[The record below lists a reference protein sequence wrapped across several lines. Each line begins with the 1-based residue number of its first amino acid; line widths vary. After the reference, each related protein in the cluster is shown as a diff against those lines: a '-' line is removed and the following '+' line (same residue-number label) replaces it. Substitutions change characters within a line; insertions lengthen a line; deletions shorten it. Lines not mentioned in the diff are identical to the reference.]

1 MAILVAYDGK
11 IRGDRSINDLFPSP
25 PVSQSLSPQSHMD
38 IAEQLLDLATKA
50 GAEVAEVYQAKS
62 LSRPVFFEANRL
74 KQLETAQS
82 EGIAL
87 RLWKDGRPGI
97 AVAYGA
103 VDPKILVAKSLELS
117 QLNDRETPELN
128 TANRNVYPDLGHT
141 IPMEELVAMGKSAIE
156 LVRTDFPDVLCSSQ
170 WDCDIETTRLVNTL
184 GLDCSYT
191 DTTLSGYLAVE
202 WIRGDDFLSVGDGQT
217 QRGDLDPAKIAQS
230 VIKRLQWAKK
240 NVNPPTG
247 KIPVLFTA
255 KAADMLWE
263 TVQAAMNGKQVIEGA
278 SPWSDRLGK
287 KVVSPLLTI
296 AQEPDRGPFSCPF
309 DDEGSPTRSLT
320 LIQEGKLKL
329 FYADRTIGRQLGSGS
344 TGNGFRSGLGSYP
357 TPDLVNLTI
366 APGKLSFPEL
376 VKHLDSGI
384 IIDQILGSG
393 AGMSGDFSINVEL
406 GYRVRNG
413 EIVGRVKD
421 TMVSGNVYTALKQ
434 VVALGADIDWNG
446 PCHTPSV
453 IVEGLSVTGRG

>member
-1 MAILVAYDGK
+1 
-11 IRGDRSINDLFPSP
+11 
-25 PVSQSLSPQSHMD
+25 MD

-87 RLWKDGRPGI
+87 RLWQQGRPGL

-103 VDPKILVAKSLELS
+103 VEPELLVTKAIGLS
-117 QLNDRETPELN
+117 QLNEPETPELN
-128 TANRNVYPDLGHT
+128 GSDLNIYPDLGHT
-141 IPMEELVAMGKSAIE
+141 IPTAELLEMGKVAIE
-156 LVRTDFPDVLCSSQ
+156 VVRTAFPDVLCSSQ
-170 WDCDIETTRLVNTL
+170 WDCDIETTRLVNSL
-184 GLDCSYT
+184 GLNCSYT
-191 DTTLSGYLAVE
+191 DTTLSSYLAAE

-217 QRGDLDPAKIAQS
+217 ERGHLDPNRIAQS
-230 VIKRLQWAKK
+230 IIKRLQWAQT
-240 NVNPPTG
+240 NVSPPTG
-247 KIPVLFTA
+247 KVPVLFTA

-263 TVQAAMNGKQVIEGA
+263 TVQAAMNGKQVVEGS
-278 SPWSDRLGK
+278 SPWSDRLGQ
-287 KVVSPLLTI
+287 KVISPLLTL

-309 DDEGSPTRSLT
+309 DDEGTPTRSLN
-320 LIQEGKLKL
+320 LIQAGELHL
-329 FYADRTIGRQLGSGS
+329 FYADRTIGQQLGSGS

-357 TPDLVNLTI
+357 TPGLVNLTI
-366 APGKLSFPEL
+366 EPGPMSFDQL
-376 VKHLDSGI
+376 VQNLDSGI

-406 GYRVRNG
+406 GYRVHKG
-413 EIVGRVKD
+413 EILGRVKD

-434 VVALGADIDWNG
+434 IIAIGGDIDWNG
-446 PCHTPSV
+446 PCYTPSI
-453 IVEGLSVTGRG
+453 IVDGLSVTGRG

>member
-1 MAILVAYDGK
+1 
-11 IRGDRSINDLFPSP
+11 
-25 PVSQSLSPQSHMD
+25 MD
-38 IAEQLLDLATKA
+38 IAEQLLDLSAKA
-50 GAEVAEVYQAKS
+50 GAEAAEVYQANS

-87 RLWKDGRPGI
+87 RLWKDGKPGL

-103 VDPKILVAKSLELS
+103 VEPAVLIAKTIELS
-117 QLNDRETPELN
+117 QLNEPETPELN
-128 TANRNVYPDLGHT
+128 PADRNIYPDLGHT
-141 IPMEELVAMGKSAIE
+141 IPTAELLEMGKYAIA
-156 LVRTDFPDVLCSSQ
+156 LVRTEFPDVLCSSQ
-170 WDCDIETTRLVNTL
+170 WDCDIETTRLVNSL

-191 DTTLSGYLAVE
+191 DTTLSGYLAAE

-217 QRGDLDPAKIAQS
+217 ERGHLDPDRIAQS
-230 VIKRLQWAKK
+230 IIKRLQWAKK

-247 KIPVLFTA
+247 KVPVLFTA

-263 TVQAAMNGKQVIEGA
+263 TVQAALNGKQVIEGA
-278 SPWSDRLGK
+278 SPWSDRLGQ
-287 KVVSPLLTI
+287 KVISPMLTLL
-296 AQEPDRGPFSCPF
+296 QEPTVGPFSCPF
-309 DDEGSPTRSLT
+309 DDEGSPTRTLT
-320 LIQEGKLKL
+320 LIQDGELKL
-329 FYADRTIGRQLGSGS
+329 FYADRTIGQLLGSGS

-357 TPDLVNLTI
+357 TPGLVNLTVS
-366 APGKLSFPEL
+366 PGTMNFTQL
-376 VKHLDSGI
+376 VQHMDAGI

-406 GYRVRNG
+406 GYRVKNG
-413 EIVGRVKD
+413 EILGRIKD

-434 VVALGADIDWNG
+434 IVALGADIDWNG
-446 PCHTPSV
+446 PCYTPSL

>member
-1 MAILVAYDGK
+1 
-11 IRGDRSINDLFPSP
+11 
-25 PVSQSLSPQSHMD
+25 MD
-38 IAEQLLDLATKA
+38 IAEQLLDLARKA
-50 GAEVAEVYQAKS
+50 GAEAAEVYQANS

-87 RLWKDGRPGI
+87 RLWKDGKPGL
-97 AVAYGA
+97 AVSYGA
-103 VDPKILVAKSLELS
+103 VDPAISVAKAIELS
-117 QLNDRETPELN
+117 QLNEPETPELN
-128 TANRNVYPDLGHT
+128 SADRNLYPDLGQT
-141 IPMEELVAMGKSAIE
+141 MPTAELLEMGKYAIE
-156 LVRTDFPDVLCSSQ
+156 LVRSQFPDVLCSSQ
-170 WDCDIETTRLVNTL
+170 WDCDVETTRLVNSL

-191 DTTLSGYLAVE
+191 DTTLSGYLAAE

-217 QRGDLDPAKIAQS
+217 ERGQLNPTRIAQS

-247 KIPVLFTA
+247 KVPVLFTA

-263 TVQAAMNGKQVIEGA
+263 TVQAALNGKQAIEGA
-278 SPWSDRLGK
+278 SPWNDRLGQ
-287 KVVSPLLTI
+287 KVSSPLLTLM
-296 AQEPDRGPFSCPF
+296 QEPTRGPFSCPF
-309 DDEGSPTRSLT
+309 DDEGTPTRPLT
-320 LIQEGKLKL
+320 LIQGGELKL
-329 FYADRTIGRQLGSGS
+329 FYADRTIGKILGSGS

-357 TPDLVNLTI
+357 TPGLVNLTVT
-366 APGKLSFPEL
+366 PGTHSFAEL
-376 VKHLDSGI
+376 VQSMKSGI

-406 GYRVRNG
+406 GYRVKNG
-413 EIVGRVKD
+413 EILGRIKD

-434 VVALGADIDWNG
+434 IVSIGADIDWNG
-446 PCHTPSV
+446 PCYTPSL

>member
-1 MAILVAYDGK
+1 
-11 IRGDRSINDLFPSP
+11 
-25 PVSQSLSPQSHMD
+25 MD

-50 GAEVAEVYQAKS
+50 GAEAAEVYQAKS

-87 RLWKDGRPGI
+87 RLWKDGKPGL

-103 VDPKILVAKSLELS
+103 VEPQILVAKSIELS
-117 QLNDRETPELN
+117 QLNEPETPELN
-128 TANRNVYPDLGHT
+128 EANRNIYPNLGHT
-141 IPMEELVAMGKSAIE
+141 IPMEELVAMGKQAIE
-156 LVRTDFPDVLCSSQ
+156 LVRSNFPEVLCSSQ
-170 WDCDIETTRLVNTL
+170 WDCDIETTRLVNSL

-202 WIRGDDFLSVGDGQT
+202 WIRGDDFLSIGDGQT
-217 QRGDLDPAKIAQS
+217 QRGHLDPDRIAQS
-230 VIKRLQWAKK
+230 VIKRLEWAKN

-247 KIPVLFTA
+247 KVPVLFTA

-263 TVQAAMNGKQVIEGA
+263 TVQAALNGKQVVEGA
-278 SPWSDRLGK
+278 SPWSDRLGQT
-287 KVVSPLLTI
+287 VISPLLTLT
-296 AQEPDRGPFSCPF
+296 QEPNWGPFSCPF
-309 DDEGSPTRSLT
+309 DDEGSPTRKLT
-320 LIQEGKLKL
+320 LIQAGKLKL
-329 FYADRTIGRQLGSGS
+329 FYADRTIGHQLGSGS
-344 TGNGFRSGLGSYP
+344 TGSGFRSGLGSYP
-357 TPDLVNLTI
+357 TPGLVNLVVS
-366 APGKLSFPEL
+366 PGTMSFSEL

-406 GYRVRNG
+406 GYRVKNG
-413 EIVGRVKD
+413 EILGRIKD

-434 VVALGADIDWNG
+434 IMAIGADIDWNG
-446 PCHTPSV
+446 PCYTPSIV
-453 IVEGLSVTGRG
+453 VEGLSVTGRG

>member
-1 MAILVAYDGK
+1 
-11 IRGDRSINDLFPSP
+11 
-25 PVSQSLSPQSHMD
+25 MD

-87 RLWKDGRPGI
+87 RLWQKGRPGL

-103 VDPKILVAKSLELS
+103 VDPELLVTKAIGLS
-117 QLNDRETPELN
+117 QLNEPETPELN
-128 TANRNVYPDLGHT
+128 GADRNIYPDLGHT
-141 IPMEELVAMGKSAIE
+141 IPTAELLEMGKVAIAV
-156 LVRTDFPDVLCSSQ
+156 VRAEFPDAICSSQ
-170 WDCDIETTRLVNTL
+170 WDCDIETTRLVNSL
-184 GLDCSYT
+184 GLSCSYT
-191 DTTLSGYLAVE
+191 DTTLSGYLAAE

-217 QRGDLDPAKIAQS
+217 ERGHLDPNRIAQS
-230 VIKRLQWAKK
+230 IIKRLQWART
-240 NVNPPTG
+240 NVSPPTG
-247 KIPVLFTA
+247 RVPVLFTA

-263 TVQAAMNGKQVIEGA
+263 TVQAAMNGKQVVEGS
-278 SPWSDRLGK
+278 SPWSDRLGQR
-287 KVVSPLLTI
+287 VISPLLTL

-309 DDEGSPTRSLT
+309 DDEGTPTRSLN
-320 LIQEGKLKL
+320 LIQAGELRL
-329 FYADRTIGRQLGSGS
+329 FYADRTIGQQLGSGS

-357 TPDLVNLTI
+357 TPGLVNLTI
-366 APGKLSFPEL
+366 EPGTMSFEQL
-376 VKHLDSGI
+376 VQNLDSGI

-406 GYRVRNG
+406 GYRVHKG
-413 EIVGRVKD
+413 EILGRVKD

-434 VVALGADIDWNG
+434 IIEIGSDIDWNG
-446 PCHTPSV
+446 PCYTPSI
-453 IVEGLSVTGRG
+453 IVDGLSVTGRG

>member
-1 MAILVAYDGK
+1 
-11 IRGDRSINDLFPSP
+11 
-25 PVSQSLSPQSHMD
+25 MD

-50 GAEVAEVYQAKS
+50 GAEAAEVYQAKS

-74 KQLETAQS
+74 KQLESTQS

-87 RLWKDGRPGI
+87 RLWKDGKPGI

-103 VDPKILVAKSLELS
+103 VEPSILVAKSIELS
-117 QLNDRETPELN
+117 ALNDREIPQLN
-128 TANRNVYPDLGHT
+128 EANRNTYPNLGTT
-141 IPMEELVAMGKSAIE
+141 IPTAELLEMGKIAIE
-156 LVRTDFPDVLCSSQ
+156 LVRADFPDAICSSQ
-170 WDCDIETTRLVNTL
+170 WDCDIETTRLVNSR
-184 GLDCSYT
+184 GLDCSYS

-217 QRGDLDPAKIAQS
+217 QRGYLDPAKIAQS
-230 VIKRLQWAKK
+230 VIKRLEWAKT

-247 KIPVLFTA
+247 KVPVLFTA

-263 TVQAAMNGKQVIEGA
+263 TVQAAMNGKQVYEGA
-278 SPWSDRLGK
+278 SPWSDRLGEQ
-287 KVVSPLLTI
+287 VVSPLLTLK
-296 AQEPDRGPFSCPF
+296 QEPDKGPFSCPF
-309 DDEGSPTRSLT
+309 DDEGSPTRNLT

-329 FYADRTIGRQLGSGS
+329 FYADRTIGDRLGCGS
-344 TGNGFRSGLGSYP
+344 TGSGFRSGLGSYP

-366 APGKLSFPEL
+366 APGTLNFSEL

-406 GYRVRNG
+406 GYRVRKG
-413 EIVGRVKD
+413 KIVGRIKD
-421 TMVSGNVYTALKQ
+421 TMVSGNVYTALKN

-446 PCHTPSV
+446 PCHTPSL

>member
-1 MAILVAYDGK
+1 
-11 IRGDRSINDLFPSP
+11 
-25 PVSQSLSPQSHMD
+25 MD
-38 IAEQLLDLATKA
+38 IAEQLLELAAKA
-50 GAEVAEVYQAKS
+50 GAEVAEVYQAQS

-87 RLWKDGRPGI
+87 RLWKDGRPGL

-103 VDPKILVAKSLELS
+103 VEPKILVAKSIELS

-128 TANRNVYPDLGHT
+128 QANRNIYPNLGQT
-141 IPMEELVAMGKSAIE
+141 MPMEELVTMGKIAID
-156 LVRTDFPDVLCSSQ
+156 LVRSDFPDVLCSSQ
-170 WDCDIETTRLVNTL
+170 WDCDIETTKLVNSL

-217 QRGDLDPAKIAQS
+217 QRGNLDPAKIAQS
-230 VIKRLQWAKK
+230 IIKRLQWAKQ
-240 NVNPPTG
+240 NVKPPTG

-255 KAADMLWE
+255 KSADMLWE
-263 TVQAAMNGKQVIEGA
+263 TVQAALNGKQVIEGA

-287 KVVSPLLTI
+287 KVISPLLTI
-296 AQEPDRGPFSCPF
+296 AQAPDLGPFSCPF
-309 DDEGSPTRSLT
+309 DDEGSPTRNLT

-357 TPDLVNLTI
+357 TPDLVNMTI
-366 APGKLSFPEL
+366 APGTMSFPEL
-376 VKHLDSGI
+376 VKHLDSAI

-406 GYRVRNG
+406 GYRIHKG
-413 EIVGRVKD
+413 EIIGRVKD

-446 PCHTPSV
+446 PCHTPSL

>member
-1 MAILVAYDGK
+1 
-11 IRGDRSINDLFPSP
+11 
-25 PVSQSLSPQSHMD
+25 MD
-38 IAEQLLDLATKA
+38 IAAQLLDLAHKA
-50 GAEVAEVYQAKS
+50 GAEAAEVYQAKS

-74 KQLETAQS
+74 KQLESTQS

-87 RLWKDGRPGI
+87 RLWKDGRPGL

-103 VDPKILVAKSLELS
+103 VEPQILVAKSIELS
-117 QLNDRETPELN
+117 ALNDRESPELN
-128 TANRNVYPDLGHT
+128 AANRNIYPDLGT
-141 IPMEELVAMGKSAIE
+141 TLPTDELLEMGKGAIE
-156 LVRTDFPDVLCSSQ
+156 LVRSNFPEVLCSSQ
-170 WDCDIETTRLVNTL
+170 WDCDIEAIRLVNSL
-184 GLDCSYT
+184 GLDCSYS

-202 WIRGDDFLSVGDGQT
+202 WIRGDDFLSVSDGQT
-217 QRGDLDPAKIAQS
+217 QRGQLDPDRIAQS
-230 VIKRLQWAKK
+230 VMKRLEWAKK
-240 NVNPPTG
+240 NVKPPTG
-247 KIPVLFTA
+247 KVPVLFTA

-263 TVQAAMNGKQVIEGA
+263 TVQAAMNGKQVFEGA
-278 SPWSDRLGK
+278 SPWSDRLGEQ
-287 KVVSPLLTI
+287 VISPLLTLK
-296 AQEPDRGPFSCPF
+296 QEPDRGPFSCPF

-320 LIQEGKLKL
+320 LIQNGKLKL
-329 FYADRTIGRQLGSGS
+329 FYADRTIGYQLGSGS

-357 TPDLVNLTI
+357 TPDLVNFTVE
-366 APGKLSFPEL
+366 PGKMSFLEL

-413 EIVGRVKD
+413 EIVGRIKD

-446 PCHTPSV
+446 PCYTPSL

>member
-1 MAILVAYDGK
+1 
-11 IRGDRSINDLFPSP
+11 
-25 PVSQSLSPQSHMD
+25 MD
-38 IAEQLLDLATKA
+38 IAEQLLDLANKA
-50 GAEVAEVYQAKS
+50 GAEAAEVYQAKS

-87 RLWKDGRPGI
+87 RLWKDGKPGL

-103 VDPKILVAKSLELS
+103 VEPQVLVAKSIELS
-117 QLNDRETPELN
+117 ELNESETPELN
-128 TANRNVYPDLGHT
+128 GANRNIYPNLGHT
-141 IPMEELVAMGKSAIE
+141 IPMEELVTMGKQAIE
-156 LVRTDFPDVLCSSQ
+156 LVRSDFPEVLCSSQ
-170 WDCDIETTRLVNTL
+170 WDCDIETTRLVNSL

-217 QRGDLDPAKIAQS
+217 QRGHLDPDRIAQS
-230 VIKRLQWAKK
+230 VIKRLEWAKN

-247 KIPVLFTA
+247 KVPVLFTA

-263 TVQAAMNGKQVIEGA
+263 TVQAALNGKQVIEGA
-278 SPWSDRLGK
+278 SPWSDRLGQT
-287 KVVSPLLTI
+287 VISPLLTLT
-296 AQEPDRGPFSCPF
+296 QEPNQGPFSCPF
-309 DDEGSPTRSLT
+309 DDEGSPTRTLK
-320 LIQEGKLKL
+320 LIQSGKLKL
-329 FYADRTIGRQLGSGS
+329 FYADRTIGHQLGSGS
-344 TGNGFRSGLGSYP
+344 TGSGFRSGLGSYP
-357 TPDLVNLTI
+357 TPGLVNLI
-366 APGKLSFPEL
+366 VSPGTMGFSEL

-406 GYRVRNG
+406 GYRVKNG
-413 EIVGRVKD
+413 EIIGRVKD

-434 VVALGADIDWNG
+434 IIAIGADIDWNG
-446 PCHTPSV
+446 PCYTPSI

>member
-1 MAILVAYDGK
+1 
-11 IRGDRSINDLFPSP
+11 
-25 PVSQSLSPQSHMD
+25 MD

-50 GAEVAEVYQAKS
+50 GAEAAEVYQAKS

-87 RLWKDGRPGI
+87 RLWKDGRPGL

-103 VDPKILVAKSLELS
+103 VDPQVLVTKSIELS

-128 TANRNVYPDLGHT
+128 AADRNIYPNLGHT
-141 IPMEELVAMGKSAIE
+141 IPMEDLVVMGKKAIE
-156 LVRTDFPDVLCSSQ
+156 MVRSDFPDVLCSSQ
-170 WDCDIETTRLVNTL
+170 WDCDIETTRLVNSR

-217 QRGDLDPAKIAQS
+217 QRGHLDPEKIAQS
-230 VIKRLQWAKK
+230 VIKRLEWAKT

-247 KIPVLFTA
+247 RVPVLFTA

-263 TVQAAMNGKQVIEGA
+263 TVQAALNGKRAIEGS
-278 SPWSDRLGK
+278 SPWSDRLGQ
-287 KVVSPLLTI
+287 KVISPLLTI
-296 AQEPDRGPFSCPF
+296 AQEPNLGPFSCPF
-309 DDEGSPTRSLT
+309 DDEGSPTRTLT
-320 LIQEGKLKL
+320 LIQSGKLKL
-329 FYADRTIGRQLGSGS
+329 FYADRTIGHQLGSGS

-357 TPDLVNLTI
+357 APELVNLTI
-366 APGKLSFPEL
+366 SPGTLSFPEL
-376 VKHLDSGI
+376 VEQLGSGI

-406 GYRVRNG
+406 GYRVQNG
-413 EIVGRVKD
+413 QIRGRIKD

-434 VVALGADIDWNG
+434 ILAVGADIDWNG
-446 PCHTPSV
+446 PCYTPSL

>member
-1 MAILVAYDGK
+1 
-11 IRGDRSINDLFPSP
+11 
-25 PVSQSLSPQSHMD
+25 MD
-38 IAEQLLDLATKA
+38 IAEQLLDLAAAA
-50 GAEVAEVYQAKS
+50 GAQAAEVYQAKS

-74 KQLETAQS
+74 KQLETIHS

-87 RLWKDGRPGI
+87 RLWKDGKPGL

-103 VDPKILVAKSLELS
+103 VEPKVLVAKSIELS
-117 QLNDRETPELN
+117 ALNDCETPELN
-128 TANRNVYPDLGHT
+128 GADLNIYPDLGQT
-141 IPMEELVAMGKSAIE
+141 MPMEELVAMGKTAIE
-156 LVRTDFPDVLCSSQ
+156 LVRAEFPDVICSSQ
-170 WDCDIETTRLVNTL
+170 WDCDSETTKLVNSL
-184 GLDCSYT
+184 GLNCSYT

-217 QRGDLDPAKIAQS
+217 QRGQLDPLKIS
-230 VIKRLQWAKK
+230 SSIIERLRWAKT
-240 NVNPPTG
+240 NINPPTG
-247 KIPVLFTA
+247 KVPVLFTA

-263 TVQAAMNGKQVIEGA
+263 TVKAAFNGKQAIEQA
-278 SPWSDRLGK
+278 SPWSDRLGQ
-287 KVVSPLLTI
+287 KVVSPLLTLM
-296 AQEPDRGPFSCPF
+296 QTPDRGPFSCPF
-309 DDEGSPTRSLT
+309 DDEGSPTRTLT
-320 LIQEGKLKL
+320 LIEAGRLKL

-357 TPDLVNLTI
+357 TPDLVNLTV
-366 APGKLSFPEL
+366 APGTMSLLEL
-376 VKHLDSGI
+376 IEHLDSGI

-413 EIVGRVKD
+413 EIIGRIKD
-421 TMVSGNVYTALKQ
+421 TMVSGNVYTALKN

-446 PCHTPSV
+446 PCYTPSV

>member
-1 MAILVAYDGK
+1 
-11 IRGDRSINDLFPSP
+11 
-25 PVSQSLSPQSHMD
+25 MD

-50 GAEVAEVYQAKS
+50 GAEAAEVYQAKS

-87 RLWKDGRPGI
+87 RLWKDNKPGL

-103 VDPKILVAKSLELS
+103 VEPKILVAKSIELS
-117 QLNDRETPELN
+117 QLNQPETPELN
-128 TANRNVYPDLGHT
+128 QANRNIYPNLGHT
-141 IPMEELVAMGKSAIE
+141 IPMEELIEMGKHAIE
-156 LVRTDFPDVLCSSQ
+156 LVRSDFPEVLCSSQ
-170 WDCDIETTRLVNTL
+170 WDCDIETTRLINSL

-202 WIRGDDFLSVGDGQT
+202 WIRGDNFLSVGDGQT
-217 QRGDLDPAKIAQS
+217 QRGYLDPDRIAQS
-230 VIKRLQWAKK
+230 VIKRLEWAKK

-247 KIPVLFTA
+247 KVPVLFTA

-263 TVQAAMNGKQVIEGA
+263 TVQAALNGKQVVEGA
-278 SPWSDRLGK
+278 SPWSDRLGQI
-287 KVVSPLLTI
+287 VISPLLTLT
-296 AQEPDRGPFSCPF
+296 QEPDRGPFSCPF
-309 DDEGSPTRSLT
+309 DDEGSPTRKLT
-320 LIQEGKLKL
+320 LVQAGKLKL
-329 FYADRTIGRQLGSGS
+329 FYADRTIGHRLGSGS
-344 TGNGFRSGLGSYP
+344 TGSGFRSGLGSYP
-357 TPDLVNLTI
+357 TPGLVNLVVS
-366 APGKLSFPEL
+366 PGTMSFPEL
-376 VKHLDSGI
+376 VEHLDSGI

-406 GYRVRNG
+406 GYRVKNG
-413 EIVGRVKD
+413 EILGRVKD

-434 VVALGADIDWNG
+434 IIAIGADIDWNG
-446 PCHTPSV
+446 PCYTPSI

>member
-1 MAILVAYDGK
+1 
-11 IRGDRSINDLFPSP
+11 
-25 PVSQSLSPQSHMD
+25 MD
-38 IAEQLLDLATKA
+38 IAEQLLDLANKA
-50 GAEVAEVYQAKS
+50 GAEAAEVYQANS

-74 KQLETAQS
+74 KQLESAQS

-87 RLWKDGRPGI
+87 RLWKDGQPGL

-103 VDPKILVAKSLELS
+103 VNPQILVDKSIELS

-128 TANRNVYPDLGHT
+128 EANRNTYPDLGHT
-141 IPMEELVAMGKSAIE
+141 IPTKELLEMGKIAIE
-156 LVRTDFPDVLCSSQ
+156 LVRADFPDVICSSQ
-170 WDCDIETTRLVNTL
+170 WDCDIETTRLVNSL

-217 QRGDLDPAKIAQS
+217 QRGNLDPARIAQS
-230 VIKRLQWAKK
+230 VIKRLEWAKT

-247 KIPVLFTA
+247 KVPVLFTA

-263 TVQAAMNGKQVIEGA
+263 TVQAAMNGKRAIEGA

-287 KVVSPLLTI
+287 KVISPLLTLT
-296 AQEPDRGPFSCPF
+296 QEPDRGPFSCPF
-309 DDEGSPTRSLT
+309 DDEGSPTRTLT
-320 LIQEGKLKL
+320 LIHEGKLKL
-329 FYADRTIGRQLGSGS
+329 FYADRTIGHQLGSGS

-357 TPDLVNLTI
+357 TPELVNLTI
-366 APGKLSFPEL
+366 EPGTMSFTEL
-376 VKHLDSGI
+376 VKQIDSGI

-413 EIVGRVKD
+413 EIVGRIKD

-434 VVALGADIDWNG
+434 VVAIGADIDWNG
-446 PCHTPSV
+446 PCYTPSL